1 MDWKERLQWA
11 LVPLLVRYD
20 RLRQGTAFAPLD
32 PRNRADP
39 YPMYAELRE
48 RAPWVRSS
56 LTRGWVVSRYEDV
69 VAVLR
74 DPRFSALDRN
84 NRNYASFRK
93 RLEETGVLQPGE
105 EETFSMLRSDPPE
118 HTRLRTLVNKAFTP
132 RAIERWRGRI
142 VGIVDGLLDQA
153 AKQGRMEL
161 VHDFAA
167 PVPMLV
173 IAEML
178 GVPGEDR
185 EQFKAWSD
193 DVVKTL
199 GFATIED
206 MHAWKRASRELRSY
220 LAGVAE
226 ERRAEPREDL
236 ITALVQVEEAGDRLS
251 DEDLH
256 STCELLLV
264 AGNETT
270 TSLIA
275 NSLVALL
282 RNPDQLQALRNDP
295 ALLEPGIDEL
305 LRYDSPVQ
313 ATSRIA
319 LQDLEM
325 CGRRVPKG
333 EELILLLGSANRD
346 PRVFDEP
353 DRLDLARGDARH
365 IAFGQGIHFCLG
377 AQLARL
383 EARIAIGALVERF
396 PSLRLADRR
405 IEWGDNVILRGPKR
419 LELELEVS

>member
-11 LVPLLVRYD
+11 LVPALVRFD
-20 RLRQGTAFAPLD
+20 RLRHGAAFAPLE
-32 PRNRADP
+32 PRYRADP

-48 RAPWVRSS
+48 RAPWLRST
-56 LTRGWVVSRYEDV
+56 LTRGWVVSRYDDV
-69 VAVLR
+69 VSLLR

-84 NRNYASFRK
+84 NRMYPRIRK
-93 RLEETGVLQPGE
+93 RLEETGVLAPGE
-105 EETFSMLRSDPPE
+105 QESFSMLRSDPPE

-142 VGIVDGLLDQA
+142 VGIVDELLDRL
-153 AKQGRMEL
+153 AKQDRVEL
-161 VHDFAA
+161 VSEFAA

-185 EQFKAWSD
+185 DRFKAWSY
-193 DVVKTL
+193 DVVRTL
-199 GFATIED
+199 GFATIDD
-206 MHAWKRASRELRSY
+206 MRAWKRASVELRAY

-226 ERRAEPREDL
+226 QRRASPRDDL
-236 ITALVQVEEAGDRLS
+236 ITALVQAEEAGDRLS
-251 DEDLH
+251 EEDLLA
-256 STCELLLV
+256 TCELLLV

-270 TSLIA
+270 TSLIGNA
-275 NSLVALL
+275 IVALL
-282 RNPDQLQALRNDP
+282 RHPDQLEALRADP
-295 ALLEPGIDEL
+295 SLLGPGIEEL

-319 LQDLEM
+319 TADLDAQ
-325 CGRRVPKG
+325 GRRVRRG

-346 PRVFDEP
+346 PRAFEEP
-353 DRLDLARGDARH
+353 ERLDLARGEPRH
-365 IAFGQGIHFCLG
+365 LAFGQGIHFCLG

-396 PSLRLADRR
+396 PALRLAG
-405 IEWGDNVILRGPKR
+405 GDVAWRGNVVLRGPER
-419 LELELEVS
+419 LDLALS